1 MKTSKILLTVALSAV
16 VFSAGATPVY
26 LSDKTAVTQKP
37 WMWQCTATG
46 KTTGKTT
53 GATQYQSMGTTNDHR
68 DKQQIKTAAV
78 QKCQKHNTTCSVTCT
93 KMSK

>member
-1 MKTSKILLTVALSAV
+1 MKTSKILLTVALFNILYEA
-16 VFSAGATPVY
+16 FNN
-26 LSDKTAVTQKP
+26 
-37 WMWQCTATG
+37 MTATG